1 MATMEHLYDPDSR
14 LMRRATYASLLVAV
28 LLIIMKLVAFFLT
41 GSVALLS
48 SLIDSLL
55 DSIAS
60 FINYFAVKQSLEPA
74 DKEHRFGHGKAEP
87 LAGLAQAAFITGSS
101 LFLTFEAIDR
111 LLHPVVVQRGDIGIG
126 VMLVSLVLT
135 IALVMYQRHVIHRT
149 GSIAIR
155 ADSFHYVSDIAMNL
169 GVIAALVLTSY
180 MNWQQ
185 ADPVFALL
193 IAGYIVYSVW
203 QIVSQSLDQLM
214 DRELPDGDRERID
227 VIARENP
234 AVVAIHDLRTR
245 ASGKNIFIQ
254 LHLELDG
261 GMNLYQAHAIA
272 DDVQTRLET
281 AFPGADVIIHE
292 DPAEI

>member
-1 MATMEHLYDPDSR
+1 MEYLDDIDSR
-14 LMRRATYASLLVAV
+14 LMRRATYASLFVAFA
-28 LLIIMKLVAFFLT
+28 LILMKTAAFFLT
-41 GSVALLS
+41 GSIALLS

-101 LFLTFEAIDR
+101 VFLAFEAVDR
-111 LLHPVVVQRGDIGIG
+111 LLHPVTVQRGEFGII
-126 VMLVSLVLT
+126 VMTVSLIMT
-135 IALVMYQRHVIHRT
+135 IALVLYQRHVIGRT
-149 GSIAIR
+149 GSLAIR

-169 GVIAALVLTSY
+169 GVIAALVLTY
-180 MNWQQ
+180 YLDWNQ
-185 ADPVFALL
+185 ADPVFALI

-203 QIVSQSLDQLM
+203 RIISQSLDQLM
-214 DRELPDGDRERID
+214 DKELPDADRDRIEKLVHENPG
-227 VIARENP
+227 VIAM
-234 AVVAIHDLRTR
+234 HDLRTR
-245 ASGKNIFIQ
+245 TSGKNVFIQ

-261 GMNLYQAHAIA
+261 GINLYQAHGIA
-272 DDVQTRLET
+272 DDVQARLEV

>member
-1 MATMEHLYDPDSR
+1 MEYLDDINSR
-14 LMRRATYASLLVAV
+14 LMRRATYASLFVAFT
-28 LLIIMKLVAFFLT
+28 LILMKTAAFFLT
-41 GSVALLS
+41 GSIALLS

-60 FINYFAVKQSLEPA
+60 FINYFAVRQSLEPA

-101 LFLTFEAIDR
+101 VFLAFEAVDR
-111 LLHPVVVQRGDIGIG
+111 LLHPVTVQRGEFGII
-126 VMLVSLVLT
+126 VMLVSLAFT
-135 IALVMYQRHVIHRT
+135 IILVFYQRHVIDRT
-149 GSIAIR
+149 GSLAIR

-169 GVIAALVLTSY
+169 GVIAALVLTY
-180 MNWQQ
+180 YFGWNQ

-203 QIVSQSLDQLM
+203 RIISQSLDQLM
-214 DRELPDGDRERID
+214 DKELPDADRDRIEKIVHENPG
-227 VIARENP
+227 VIAM
-234 AVVAIHDLRTR
+234 HDLRTR
-245 ASGKNIFIQ
+245 ASGKNVFIQ

-261 GMNLYQAHAIA
+261 GMNLYQAHGIA
-272 DDVQTRLET
+272 DDVQARLEA